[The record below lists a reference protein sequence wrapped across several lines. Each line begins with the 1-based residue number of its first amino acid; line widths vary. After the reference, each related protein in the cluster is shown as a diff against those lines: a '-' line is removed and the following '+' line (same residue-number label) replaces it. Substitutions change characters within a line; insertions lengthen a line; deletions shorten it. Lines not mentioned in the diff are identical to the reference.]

1 MKIKNLIL
9 ASKSPRREELLRK
22 ITDDF
27 EIIVS
32 DVEEVLPSDI
42 TSQEAPEYLAALKAN
57 AVAKEHP
64 GRTVI
69 GADTVVIL
77 GGRILGKPKDEDD
90 AFLMLRA
97 LSGRT
102 HTVITGCCITDGEN
116 ERRFSD
122 STEVTFYDLSDE
134 EIREYIAT
142 GDPMDKAGAYGIQE
156 KATLFVKGIKGDF
169 FNVVGLPIA
178 MLYRELKFFE
188 EIEE

>member
-1 MKIKNLIL
+1 MAEIIL
-9 ASKSPRREELLRK
+9 ASASPRRRELLSTAGVNFTVK
-22 ITDDF
+22 
-27 EIIVS
+27 VA
-32 DVEEVLPSDI
+32 DVVERI
-42 TSQEAPEYLAALKAN
+42 EAGLTPDRVVMSLALQKAQ
-57 AVAKEHP
+57 AVAAENP
-64 GRTVI
+64 EAVVI

-77 GGRILGKPKDEDD
+77 NEKILGKPKDEDD